1 LVFLKKTIVLTA
13 FFLRGLRAAYFWE
26 ETMKKLILAS
36 AAALAFGAIA
46 HAEGELVIASN
57 ASDAAPKAALE
68 EVVAMFEA
76 ANPDINVTINTTEH
90 EAYKTSIRNFLVADE
105 GPDVGMWFAGNR
117 MAGFVENGLFADISD
132 VWSNNGLLDDMSS
145 TAASVTFDGAQY
157 GVPYAFYQWGVYARG
172 DIMEANGISVP
183 DTYDEMLAACETLN
197 AAGITPFTIGTKY
210 LWTAAGWFDYVNMRT
225 NGLEYH
231 IDLMLGKIPYT
242 DDGVRATFANW
253 QRAVDA
259 GCFLEGHQNLS
270 WQEAQAPLIAGEAA
284 MYVMGNF
291 LIGNLPAET
300 QDQMTF
306 FQFPDIDAS
315 LARGEDA
322 PTDLYFIPS
331 NAQNMENAKKF
342 LAFASSAE
350 TLNVIQT
357 ATGMLSPHAGS
368 EAPTDRFMQAGA
380 EMLARSVTAQFYDR
394 DTTPEMASAG
404 MKGMVEFMLDPSAID
419 DILED
424 LEDAREEIFGAL

>member
-1 LVFLKKTIVLTA
+1 
-13 FFLRGLRAAYFWE
+13 
-26 ETMKKLILAS
+26 MKKLILAS
-36 AAALAFGAIA
+36 VAALAFGATA

-57 ASDAAPKAALE
+57 ASDPTPMAALAE
-68 EVVAMFEA
+68 IVEMFEA

-90 EAYKTSIRNFLVADE
+90 EAYKTAIRNFLVADQ
-105 GPDVGMWFAGNR
+105 GPDIGMWFAGNR
-117 MAGFVENGLFADISD
+117 MAGFVENGLFMDISD
-132 VWSNNGLLDDMSS
+132 VWSDGGLLDAMAS
-145 TAASVTFDGAQY
+145 TAASVTFDGQQY
-157 GVPYAFYQWGVYARG
+157 GAPYAFYQWGVYARG
-172 DIMEANGISVP
+172 DVMEANGISVP
-183 DTYDEMLAACETLN
+183 DTYDELLAACETLSAN
-197 AAGITPFTIGTKY
+197 GITPFTIGTKY

-253 QRAVDA
+253 ARAVDA

-284 MYVMGNF
+284 MYLMGNF
-291 LIGNLPAET
+291 LIGNLPEET
-300 QDQMTF
+300 QEQMTF

-315 LARGEDA
+315 IPRGEDA
-322 PTDLYFIPS
+322 PTDLYFVPS
-331 NAQNMENAKKF
+331 NAQNVENAKKF
-342 LAFASSAE
+342 LAFATSAE
-350 TLNVIQT
+350 ALNMTQA
-357 ATGMLSPHAGS
+357 ATGMLSPHSGS

-380 EMLARSVTAQFYDR
+380 EMLSRSVTAQFYDR